1 MDKTGGH
8 KANLNQTEREIL
20 PNISHMWNPKKKKQ
34 THKNSSMVVTR
45 GWGWEKW
52 GEFDKVIINI

>member
-20 PNISHMWNPKKKKQ
+20 PNISHMWNPKKKSKLIKTVAWWSQ
-34 THKNSSMVVTR
+34 EAGDGRN
-45 GWGWEKW
+45 
-52 GEFDKVIINI
+52 GESLAK